1 MLHAHKTAQDAAF
14 ALASGTKPCAD
25 ESARFEQWASLFSG
39 QLFVNL
45 VAYVDESGRHDRT
58 GKRQG
63 SGQIV
68 VAGWLD
74 WRDNWA
80 VFCREWKT
88 VLDNYGAPYFHFWDW
103 ADASAVVR
111 NIHPPTSAFAKN
123 PYRGWS
129 LSKLDCF
136 LYSLADIAGSGKRI
150 ILGGFIST
158 RDFNEAKKHPD
169 YSPFVPKHGDPY
181 MECLVQFFDSFPTMV
196 QSEWPS
202 WTEKVSFFFDQNKDS
217 DWNHAVQDS
226 FMLAKK
232 KDSRMAELTFADMRV
247 NLPLQAADMLA
258 YRLHQ
263 IVGKF
268 VDPSTEPVTSKLD
281 DLLLKRAMLRAI
293 ESDLPGA
300 MTDYFSLFPL
310 RFGKY
315 PWRK

>member
-1 MLHAHKTAQDAAF
+1 
-14 ALASGTKPCAD
+14 
-25 ESARFEQWASLFSG
+25 
-39 QLFVNL
+39 
-45 VAYVDESGRHDRT
+45 
-58 GKRQG
+58 
-63 SGQIV
+63 
-68 VAGWLD
+68 
-74 WRDNWA
+74 
-80 VFCREWKT
+80 
-88 VLDNYGAPYFHFWDW
+88 
-103 ADASAVVR
+103 
-111 NIHPPTSAFAKN
+111 
-123 PYRGWS
+123 
-129 LSKLDCF
+129 
-136 LYSLADIAGSGKRI
+136 
-150 ILGGFIST
+150 
-158 RDFNEAKKHPD
+158 
-169 YSPFVPKHGDPY
+169 
-181 MECLVQFFDSFPTMV
+181 MV

-202 WTEKVSFFFDQNKDS
+202 WTEKVFFIFDQNKDS